1 MSPLTII
8 LIVLVLVAA
17 AFILYYNKFVRMR
30 TMVDNAWAQVDVQL
44 QRRAD
49 LIPNLVETVKGYMA
63 HEQGTLDSI
72 TQARAAVADAKTPE
86 ERMAAENALSATLGK
101 LFAVAEQYPD
111 LKASESFVNLQK
123 QLAETED
130 KVSYMRQ
137 SFNDTVM
144 KYNTAI
150 QQFPGTLFSG
160 LFGFER
166 RNSFDADL
174 DAEAAP
180 VVGFT
185 PQPDAPASEEQ

>member
-30 TMVDNAWAQVDVQL
+30 NMVDNAWAQVDVQL